1 MRVIRTGAAIAAALT
16 LAVTAAACSSSGS
29 SSKGS
34 SGGSGGSASGKPAHG
49 GDVTVAWGD
58 DQPNFIFPLPP
69 ATNTDGYN
77 ANLTLPLWPAI
88 TYDGDGGQSIV
99 NQEESLFSSISYS
112 NGNKTVTVVLKSW
125 NWSDGQPITSRDF
138 SFVYNL
144 LKPKADYTN
153 WNGYLPGQF
162 PTDVASVS
170 TPDTHTVVINL
181 TTATSPDYFTD
192 NVLSSVP
199 LLPQH
204 AWDKTSDSQPV
215 GNYDQTASGAEA
227 VYSYLQKEGSQI
239 STFTTNPLWK
249 VVDGPWTLSDFNSD
263 GTLYGYVPNKNYSGQ
278 AKPYLAHWD
287 NKSYTSDAALIDD
300 MRAGNVTVGVLPATD
315 LGQLGLLKSEGYS
328 DIPLSIGGVAGI
340 TPNLWNVQVGAIF
353 RQLYVRQAMEDL
365 MNRTQI
371 VQKIYG
377 GYADPANG
385 PIPLALNPWVSP
397 LEKSGGPYPY
407 NPQAAISLLKAHGW
421 KVTPNGVTT
430 CQSAGSGA
438 SQCGAGISAGQ
449 GLNFQL
455 LYFSGSTTGDEVEAA
470 IQADEAQAGIKLTL
484 KSEPFNTV
492 LGTTGVCTQQ
502 AHSKDCG
509 WQLAD
514 LGYNP
519 YYMYPTDPGI
529 SATGAPFNYGGYSD
543 PTEDKLITETENGS
557 SQQTFYQY
565 EDYTAQQLPE
575 LWEPLRQAVIVYKS
589 NLGGFGPLNPFSGRN
604 TEELWYIKS

>member
-1 MRVIRTGAAIAAALT
+1 MRLIRTGAAITAALT
-16 LAVTAAACSSSGS
+16 LAVAAAACSSS
-29 SSKGS
+29 SSKG
-34 SGGSGGSASGKPAHG
+34 GGSGGNASGKPTHG
-49 GDVTVAWGD
+49 GSVTVAWGD

-77 ANLTLPLWPAI
+77 ANLALPLWPTI
-88 TYDGDGGQSIV
+88 SYDGEGGQSIV
-99 NQEESLFSSISYS
+99 NTKESLFSSVSYS
-112 NGNKTVTVVLKSW
+112 NGNKTVTMVLKPW
-125 NWSDGQPITSRDF
+125 NWSDGKPITSRDF
-138 SFVYNL
+138 TFVYNL
-144 LKPKADYTN
+144 LKEKADYTN

-162 PTDVASVS
+162 PTDVASVT

-181 TTATSPDYFTD
+181 ATATSPDYFTD
-192 NVLSSVP
+192 NVLSTVP

-204 AWDKTSDSQPV
+204 AWDKTSDSGSV
-215 GNYDQTASGAEA
+215 GNYDTTASGAEA
-227 VYSYLQKEGSQI
+227 VFAYLQKEGSQI

-263 GTLYGYVPNKNYSGQ
+263 GTDYGYVPNKNYSGS
-278 AKPYLAHWD
+278 AKPYLSHWE
-287 NKSYTSDAALIDD
+287 NKSYTSDTALIND
-300 MRAGNVTVGVLPATD
+300 MRAGNVTVGVLPAND

-328 DIPLSIGGVAGI
+328 ETPLSIGGVAGI
-340 TPNLWNVQVGAIF
+340 TPNLWNAQVGPVF
-353 RQLYVRQAMEDL
+353 RQLYIRQAMEYL

-371 VQKIYG
+371 VQKVYG
-377 GYADPANG
+377 GDADPANG

-407 NPQAAISLLKAHGW
+407 NPQAAINLLKQHGW

-430 CQSAGSGA
+430 CQSPGSGA
-438 SQCGAGISAGQ
+438 SQCGAGIAAGQ

-455 LYFSGSTTGDEVEAA
+455 LYFSGETYTDETEAA
-470 IQADEAQAGIKLTL
+470 IQTDEAQAGIKLTL

-502 AHSKDCG
+502 SHAKDCG

-529 SATGAPFNYGGYSD
+529 SASDAPFNYGGFSD
-543 PTEDKLITETENGS
+543 PTEDKLITATETGS
-557 SQQTFYQY
+557 SLQTFYQY
-565 EDYTAQQLPE
+565 EDYTAKQLPE
-575 LWEPLRQAVIVYKS
+575 LWEPLRQAIVMYK
-589 NLGGFGPLNPFSGRN
+589 NNIGGFGPLNPFSGRN
-604 TEELWYIKS
+604 TEELWYFKS